1 MIHLHTHTMYSLRD
15 SIIRIDELI
24 QKLKELGQ
32 ESIAITEHGRNLGT
46 VAIYKQMNEANIKY
60 IHGCEVYICD
70 DVSIKDKDSRYYH
83 LVLLCKNEIGRLNL
97 NKLMSISEHPDNF
110 YYKPRIDF
118 NMLKKHSDGLVCLS
132 ACMAGEISRFL
143 EKDDEE
149 EATKRALKYK
159 SIFKDDYYLEI
170 QSHMESSQI
179 SQNKKIIKLAKKLNI
194 EVVVT
199 CDAHYINKEDK
210 NYQNK
215 YAFNGKYKEDG
226 EAYVDCF
233 IQSEEEVIERLNYLQ
248 PNVISQAIRNTH
260 KIADKCNVQIPLSAP
275 IMPHLDV
282 PTEFSD
288 STEWLMSVCKKGF
301 IEKLNINY
309 DTKQI
314 FDISKMSI
322 RYIYDEFGEFVR
334 AEEYQLTQNEIRE
347 YIERFDYEINSLHRM
362 GFIDYILLVYSYANI
377 AKRRGIARGS
387 SGGSLVCYV
396 SNITN
401 IDPIEHKLYFERFI
415 DVGALDLLE
424 SGEITQ
430 KELKIPD
437 IDLDFSSD
445 SCVEVLDFLVQ
456 KYGEDN
462 VASIGR
468 FGTNKTKGTIRD
480 MCKVFDISLEQED
493 EIAKSFG
500 EYELEEIDMMISGD
514 IPMLKSAKEAISNIK
529 KHKELFDYVRKLIG
543 LPKSFGLH
551 PCFTKGHKVKVVNG
565 YKNIEDIKIGDLVYT
580 HKGNLKKVIRCSFK
594 ESDDLYNIKVT
605 GSKLLKVTGNH
616 PFYCRK
622 RIETINKKRSYDIP
636 KWIDTKDLNTGD
648 LIGIYVNNNSIIDV
662 PDTNL
667 PTHLEDFWWIVGR
680 FVGDGW
686 TTNIKGRKECRTEIC
701 CNKNNGEIKGIEEK
715 FLKLNISYRITE
727 KETAINLIS
736 QSKDLNK
743 FFVQFGKYAHGKKIP
758 DFIINLP
765 ENYLKIFLDGY
776 FSADGSV
783 NKKGYQTFKT
793 VSLDLA
799 LGLQQCIYKVYKTSV
814 SMNVI
819 PACTEKIQGRI
830 VQSKEKYNLCFKK
843 YTTKRDRS
851 FYSDGYLWTPVKKV
865 SKTEKKDTVYNI
877 TVLDD
882 SSYVIENLCV
892 HNCGR
897 IISTKELDFFT
908 PSCYDSTGVR
918 FLQGDMYDVEDL
930 GLVKIDVLGL
940 RTIDQEYETL
950 EMSGENIEF
959 INSKQDFSDNKVLDV
974 FRNGDTVGIFQ
985 MSSFE
990 MRNTLKKMNV
1000 QGIEDLSIANALY
1013 RPGAMAY
1020 IDNFCRRRKGEE
1032 SFKYLHPDLEP
1043 ILKSTYGIIVFQE
1056 QLIEIGRLAKIRN
1069 PDKLRK
1075 ATGKKDIKLL
1085 NQVKPELETNLKS
1098 MGWSQEQFNQL
1109 WTDMIEF
1116 SKYSFNKS
1124 HSSAYGI
1131 IAYMTAK
1138 QKAYYPKEFYAGLLN
1153 SYHKKSSFVK
1163 DTANEIVE
1171 DMSKHNILFNKLDFR
1186 TDHRKCS
1193 VNKRGVNY
1201 SIGLIKGC
1209 NTTIAENLYSM
1220 SKNQYSTFVD
1230 ILLDIYKNKVLNNAQ
1245 LSTLIKLDYFSEF
1258 GNIREL
1264 LSILDVV
1271 RQFKFGESKTIKKDK
1286 INSESMLE
1294 LLQKYGSD
1302 KNAKNEELKSFKIL
1316 NMDGLLKECEIKIK
1330 EMNMEDLSFKLKIE
1344 AQQEFLGYI
1353 SLVSGKA
1360 EDRPKLYVKEVY
1372 QARRKKDN
1380 KTFGINILC
1389 QSIGSGKQN
1398 RYTIFNKALNKN
1410 GQVKVGDIIHCTQ
1423 WSSSNGYF
1431 TIDDYFHVI

>member
-46 VAIYKQMNEANIKY
+46 VAIYKQMNDANIKY

-143 EKDDEE
+143 EKDNEE
-149 EATKRALKYK
+149 EAIRRALKYK

-179 SQNKKIIKLAKKLNI
+179 SQNKKIVELAKKLNI

-199 CDAHYINKEDK
+199 CDAHYTNKEDK

-233 IQSEEEVIERLNYLQ
+233 IQSEEEVIERLSYLQ

-322 RYIYDEFGEFVR
+322 RYIYDELGEFVR
-334 AEEYQLTQNEIRE
+334 TEEYQLTQNEIRE

-387 SGGSLVCYV
+387 GGGSLVCYV

-430 KELKIPD
+430 KELKVPD

-480 MCKVFDISLEQED
+480 MCKVFGISLEQED

-514 IPMLKSAKEAISNIK
+514 IPMLESAKEAILNTK

-551 PCFTKGHKVKVVNG
+551 
-565 YKNIEDIKIGDLVYT
+565 
-580 HKGNLKKVIRCSFK
+580 S
-594 ESDDLYNIKVT
+594 
-605 GSKLLKVTGNH
+605 
-616 PFYCRK
+616 
-622 RIETINKKRSYDIP
+622 
-636 KWIDTKDLNTGD
+636 
-648 LIGIYVNNNSIIDV
+648 
-662 PDTNL
+662 
-667 PTHLEDFWWIVGR
+667 
-680 FVGDGW
+680 
-686 TTNIKGRKECRTEIC
+686 
-701 CNKNNGEIKGIEEK
+701 
-715 FLKLNISYRITE
+715 
-727 KETAINLIS
+727 
-736 QSKDLNK
+736 
-743 FFVQFGKYAHGKKIP
+743 
-758 DFIINLP
+758 
-765 ENYLKIFLDGY
+765 
-776 FSADGSV
+776 
-783 NKKGYQTFKT
+783 
-793 VSLDLA
+793 
-799 LGLQQCIYKVYKTSV
+799 
-814 SMNVI
+814 
-819 PACTEKIQGRI
+819 
-830 VQSKEKYNLCFKK
+830 
-843 YTTKRDRS
+843 
-851 FYSDGYLWTPVKKV
+851 
-865 SKTEKKDTVYNI
+865 
-877 TVLDD
+877 
-882 SSYVIENLCV
+882 
-892 HNCGR
+892 CGR

-908 PSCYDSTGVR
+908 PSCYDSSGVR

-985 MSSFE
+985 MSSFG
-990 MRNTLKKMNV
+990 MRDTLKKMNV

-1032 SFKYLHPDLEP
+1032 SFEYLHPDLEP
-1043 ILKSTYGIIVFQE
+1043 ILKNTYGIMVFQE

-1153 SYHKKSSFVK
+1153 SYLKESSFVK

-1171 DMSKHNILFNKLDFR
+1171 DMSKHNILFTKLDFR

-1193 VNKRGVNY
+1193 VDKRKINY
-1201 SIGLIKGC
+1201 AIGLIKGC
-1209 NTTIAENLYSM
+1209 NVTIAENLYSM
-1220 SKNQYSTFVD
+1220 SKNQYNTFVD

-1271 RQFKFGESKTIKKDK
+1271 RQFKFGKSKTIKKDK

-1316 NMDGLLKECEIKIK
+1316 DMDGLLKECEIKIK

-1398 RYTIFNKALNKN
+1398 RYTIFNKTLNKN